1 MSDGHV
7 HKFNEEHVLPVALK
21 DIPTSTW
28 EIVAVGKD
36 PRRVDAHLLLR
47 PTKEAPVWR
56 VANFVDVDDNGWRI
70 EQVIEMFQP
79 EDLVSITYI
88 KPDGERREVSLER

>member
-7 HKFNEEHVLPVALK
+7 HEFDEDHVLPVALK

-28 EIVAVGKD
+28 EVVVAGED
-36 PRRVDAHLLLR
+36 PRCVDAHLLLR
-47 PTKEAPVWR
+47 PTVEAAVWR

-70 EQVIEMFQP
+70 EQTIEMFRP

-88 KPDGERREVSLER
+88 KPDGERCEVNLER